1 MTDVA
6 TTVTTPQPILAI
18 GPGCCVPGSL
28 VVESSERARRPVAID
43 QRAPTPDLSAFV
55 RTDDLGVRHL
65 HLFVENMQCAACI
78 RSIESGLKSIDA
90 VSTARVNMSTRR
102 LAVSWRDAV
111 FDPRR
116 IIETVNGLGYPAA
129 PFDPEQLL
137 DADAHDERGLLSALA
152 VAGFAATNVMLLS
165 IAVWSGADMGAA
177 TRDLFH
183 WISALIALPTVAYAG
198 RPFFHSA
205 LAALRGGHLN
215 MDVPISLAV
224 LLAAAMS
231 LHQTIGGREHA
242 YFDASV
248 MLLFFLL
255 IGRYL
260 DRRARAKARSTAEHL
275 LALSGSA
282 ATVIDADG
290 GYRLLPAAD
299 LRQDMIVHV
308 APGDRVPVDGVIED
322 GLSDLD
328 TGLVTGESLP
338 VSGGVGDRI
347 FAGTMNLTGSLRVR
361 VSASG
366 EDTLLGEIVRLV
378 ENAEQGRA
386 RYVRLADR
394 AARIYAPVVHILA
407 AATFIGWLAATGQ
420 WEPSLIAAIAV
431 LIITCPCALGL
442 AVPVVQVV
450 ATGLLLRRGIL
461 VKSPDALERMAEIDT
476 IIFDKTGT
484 LTFGRP
490 ELKVSADWS
499 ETDLAEAAALAR
511 HSRHPLS
518 RALVE
523 ALASPGPVTVTNVQ
537 ETPGMG
543 LAGVIDG
550 NAARL
555 GNRDWCGVDSE
566 IAEESSAPELW
577 LRIEGRTPIRFAFSD
592 QLRPDAKAA
601 IEALKKM
608 GLAIKLRSG
617 DRRTAVA
624 DAAGV
629 LGFDDWRSGCLP
641 ADKTSDIELLTA
653 AGNKVLMVGDG
664 LNDAPALAAGHASM
678 SPATAADVSQTAA
691 DLVFQGDRLMSVV
704 ISLMTARA
712 ATRLVHQNFALAV
725 LYNVIA
731 VPIAIAG
738 LASPLVAAVAMSSSS
753 LLVTLNALRL
763 RLMKF
768 D

>member
-1 MTDVA
+1 MTDA
-6 TTVTTPQPILAI
+6 AIITTSPS
-18 GPGCCVPGSL
+18 CCVPGDL
-28 VVESSERARRPVAID
+28 VAESAAGMRRPVAID
-43 QRAPTPDLSAFV
+43 PGAPRPDLSAFV
-55 RTDDLGVRHL
+55 RTDDLGASHL

-78 RSIESGLKSIDA
+78 RSIESGIKSINA
-90 VSTARVNMSTRR
+90 ISTARVNMSTRR
-102 LAVSWRDAV
+102 LAVSWRDAS

-116 IIETVNGLGYPAA
+116 IIETVNALGYPVA
-129 PFDPEQLL
+129 PFDPEQLG
-137 DADAHDERGLLSALA
+137 DADARDERGLLSALA

-165 IAVWSGADMGAA
+165 VAVWSGTDMGAA

-183 WISALIALPTVAYAG
+183 WISALIALPAVAYAG
-198 RPFFHSA
+198 QPFFRSA
-205 LAALRGGHLN
+205 FAALRGGHLN

-248 MLLFFLL
+248 TLLFFLL

-275 LALSGSA
+275 LALSATA

-290 GYRLLPAAD
+290 GYRLLPMAE
-299 LRQDMIVHV
+299 LREHMIVHV

-328 TGLVTGESLP
+328 TSLVTGESLP

-366 EDTLLGEIVRLV
+366 ENTLLGEIVRLV

-386 RYVRLADR
+386 KYVRLADR

-407 AATFIGWLAATGQ
+407 AATFIGWLATTGQ

-450 ATGLLLRRGIL
+450 ATGFLLRRGIL
-461 VKSPDALERMAEIDT
+461 VKSPDALERMAEVDT

-490 ELKVSADWS
+490 ELKADGDWS
-499 ETDLAEAAALAR
+499 KTDLAEAAALAR

-518 RALVE
+518 RAL
-523 ALASPGPVTVTNVQ
+523 ANTGQIAASNVQ

-550 NAARL
+550 RAARL
-555 GNRDWCGVDSE
+555 GNRAWCGID
-566 IAEESSAPELW
+566 IDAADESIGPELW
-577 LRIEGRTPIRFAFSD
+577 FRIDGRPPTRFTFSD
-592 QLRPDAKAA
+592 QLRPDAKPA
-601 IEALKKM
+601 IEALRAM
-608 GLAIKLRSG
+608 GMEIKLRSG
-617 DRRTAVA
+617 DRRMAVA
-624 DAAGV
+624 EAAGV
-629 LGFDDWRSGCLP
+629 LGIEDWRSGCLP
-641 ADKTSDIELLTA
+641 ADKTNDIELL
-653 AGNKVLMVGDG
+653 AGSGRKVLMIGDG
-664 LNDAPALAAGHASM
+664 LNDAPALASGYASM
-678 SPATAADVSQTAA
+678 SPATAVDVSQTAA

-704 ISLMTARA
+704 IALRTARA

-731 VPIAIAG
+731 VPIAMAG
-738 LASPLVAAVAMSSSS
+738 LATPLVAAVAMSSSS
-753 LLVTLNALRL
+753 VLVTLNALRL
-763 RLMKF
+763 RLMKLG
-768 D
+768 